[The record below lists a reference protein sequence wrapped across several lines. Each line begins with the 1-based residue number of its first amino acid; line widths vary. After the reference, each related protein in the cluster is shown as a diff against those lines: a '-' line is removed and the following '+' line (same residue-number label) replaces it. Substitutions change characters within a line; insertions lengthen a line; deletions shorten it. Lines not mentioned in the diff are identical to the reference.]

1 MKIDQKIMPVKNTL
15 PVCLLHPPNAPNLE
29 LSPSGSSVDK
39 FRYRQRLPG
48 SKNVVHQSYSERI
61 SDHEYATR
69 IPTAPL

>member
-1 MKIDQKIMPVKNTL
+1 MKVAQKNTMNTNT
-15 PVCLLHPPNAPNLE
+15 VSVRLLHPPNAPNLE